1 MSEASRRRLSFV
13 VEEIELVNARA
24 EEPIDSHNCII
35 VVPLEAKQKEPFQT
49 WTGGRLFAN
58 EQTNGNPIC
67 LSRYR
72 CSCF

>member
-1 MSEASRRRLSFV
+1 MIDFFV
-13 VEEIELVNARA
+13 VEEIELINARA
-24 EEPIDSHNCII
+24 EESIDSHSCII
-35 VVPLEAKQKEPFQT
+35 VVPLEAKEKKEPFQT

-58 EQTNGNPIC
+58 EQTSGNPIC